1 MIVLQRWK
9 LIRATGRPGC
19 DAGVLPS
26 SCSNASADNFVLFL
40 LHSYLCAGSCS
51 YAYEGLA
58 SEGMDKY
65 LVNALDDMRVCS
77 NFSPDARR
85 TANRLSN
92 TVRQMEKLDDKLA
105 KEQAKLDAQSSS
117 TEAEAAPEPAAAAAP
132 PASAPVDDSK
142 KAEAEALKIKGN
154 EAFKKNKFDE
164 AVKHYTAAIE
174 INPDDETY
182 YSNRSGAYLV
192 RCLRRIA

>member
-1 MIVLQRWK
+1 
-9 LIRATGRPGC
+9 
-19 DAGVLPS
+19 
-26 SCSNASADNFVLFL
+26 
-40 LHSYLCAGSCS
+40 
-51 YAYEGLA
+51 
-58 SEGMDKY
+58 MDKY

-92 TVRQMEKLDDKLA
+92 TVRQMEKLDEKLA
-105 KEQAKLDAQSSS
+105 MEQAKLDAQSSGTES
-117 TEAEAAPEPAAAAAP
+117 TSAPEPAAAAP
-132 PASAPVDDSK
+132 PASAPVDDSQ
-142 KAEAEALKIKGN
+142 KAAAEELKIKGN

-164 AVKHYTAAIE
+164 AVKHYTAAID

-192 RCLRRIA
+192 RCLRRIT